1 MPLELCEERDP
12 KGLYKLARA
21 GKIKGFTG
29 IDDPYEPPLKSE
41 VCSLAA
47 FLMMIQSIFQI
58 GDLHSDPMRFTI
70 TTKNPMWFKILKD
83 TLYRE
88 ILPIEVRVAFLQVAG
103 NLKKMSIYF
112 VHIHSRSRRLVA
124 QIRTSE
130 GQTKKMEFTIEIRRP
145 ENVVVARSISPGNA
159 VRAARVA
166 CKCVGLIM
174 AIVLDEDE
182 DFELKGEDY
191 RSVAEEGIRLV
202 NYQQIQIRLV
212 QVWDQ
217 PSIHQKSDFDQQSRS
232 GSEAKCNESTA
243 ECIVLSRSASRSH
256 DPLFHKFSPHVRVRD
271 VDLKQIVIKQKDGI
285 CPTPNEM
292 AAEVASYLEDKGY
305 LKGQL

>member
-58 GDLHSDPMRFTI
+58 
-70 TTKNPMWFKILKD
+70 
-83 TLYRE
+83 
-88 ILPIEVRVAFLQVAG
+88 VAG

-130 GQTKKMEFTIEIRRP
+130 GQTKKREFTIEIRRP

-166 CKCVGLIM
+166 CKCVGLI
-174 AIVLDEDE
+174 
-182 DFELKGEDY
+182 
-191 RSVAEEGIRLV
+191 
-202 NYQQIQIRLV
+202 
-212 QVWDQ
+212 
-217 PSIHQKSDFDQQSRS
+217 
-232 GSEAKCNESTA
+232 
-243 ECIVLSRSASRSH
+243 
-256 DPLFHKFSPHVRVRD
+256 
-271 VDLKQIVIKQKDGI
+271 VIKQKDGI

-305 LKGQL
+305 LEGQL